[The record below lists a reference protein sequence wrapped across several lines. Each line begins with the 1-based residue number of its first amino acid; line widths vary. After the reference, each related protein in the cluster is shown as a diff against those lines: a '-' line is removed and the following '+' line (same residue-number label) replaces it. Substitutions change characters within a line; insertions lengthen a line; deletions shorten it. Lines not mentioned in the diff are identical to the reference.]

1 MFVFFLQYGDI
12 YNFPVTAFDRALE
25 EEDGEKEDDEE
36 REDEE
41 EEEVSSKYLLY
52 CLKTC
57 LPIEAKP
64 GFKDGLSVRSVL
76 PPLSQNTAKYI
87 SGSLSRP
94 KRQKPAVEDYTITQY
109 KECYPFFYCQL
120 AVLIVWLK

>member
-41 EEEVSSKYLLY
+41 EEEVSNKYLLY

-57 LPIEAKP
+57 
-64 GFKDGLSVRSVL
+64 
-76 PPLSQNTAKYI
+76 
-87 SGSLSRP
+87 
-94 KRQKPAVEDYTITQY
+94 
-109 KECYPFFYCQL
+109 
-120 AVLIVWLK
+120 